1 MAATAILSNLFTLP
15 ILIESGLDTETIVD
29 MSLDL
34 LTVAVPP
41 AIPAAMSCGIVFAIE
56 RLKRYQIYCI
66 SPPRVNLTGQITTFV
81 FDKTGTLTEDS
92 LTVKGARPITYSHD
106 QSIDRPA
113 FTDFIDNSSTLT
125 TSFDNDSA
133 PIQNNYEAEL
143 RFQLAEAMA
152 SCTGVTYVESELV
165 GDPLDVQMF

>member
-1 MAATAILSNLFTLP
+1 MAATAILANLFTLP

-66 SPPRVNLTGQITTFV
+66 SPPRVNLTG
-81 FDKTGTLTEDS
+81 
-92 LTVKGARPITYSHD
+92 
-106 QSIDRPA
+106 
-113 FTDFIDNSSTLT
+113 
-125 TSFDNDSA
+125 
-133 PIQNNYEAEL
+133 
-143 RFQLAEAMA
+143 
-152 SCTGVTYVESELV
+152 
-165 GDPLDVQMF
+165 